1 MKKLVFIYTFICRGI
16 ASTIYGWSAVKERER
31 FPFVAELDSFHD
43 TFRWWEPLVLLPV
56 GWCVYM
62 TIAFR
67 ESFLILLPFFCRLQQ
82 FEFLFISQAVRLSL
96 LFTPRYADEDVKLIP
111 NASRDFLP
119 NDFYGIVKISFGF
132 LCSSRSLN
140 IKSRAEWW
148 KHKLCCSTHTNG
160 FCEPWMD
167 VCTAKKGVH
176 STKSA
181 SISFQSLL
189 IH

>member
-1 MKKLVFIYTFICRGI
+1 MQGDREYHLRVISGERAWEIPLRRGI
-16 ASTIYGWSAVKERER
+16 RFISWYISVVRTAGPTASWLMCLYDNRISGKFSHFTA
-31 FPFVAELDSFHD
+31 
-43 TFRWWEPLVLLPV
+43 
-56 GWCVYM
+56 
-62 TIAFR
+62 
-67 ESFLILLPFFCRLQQ
+67 FFCRLEQ